1 MCRSTL
7 SLALK
12 GFPSDE
18 IVCDAPIKVM
28 NYKLGVCSVAADG
41 KECKTVFTLVR
52 WDLHSHLRSCAAW
65 LRSPRWGDS
74 MQRRALCFMHH
85 DSISHTTNSVHSW
98 CIPGILMARCRCG
111 TCPSMATASSNVYR
125 RRVGENPHRL

>member
-1 MCRSTL
+1 ML
-7 SLALK
+7 SLDLK

-52 WDLHSHLRSCAAW
+52 
-65 LRSPRWGDS
+65 
-74 MQRRALCFMHH
+74 
-85 DSISHTTNSVHSW
+85 
-98 CIPGILMARCRCG
+98 
-111 TCPSMATASSNVYR
+111 
-125 RRVGENPHRL
+125 